1 MTTNTVKISLFI
13 AAAMVLIL
21 GGCRKKPRSASTPM
35 EPSPV
40 AATENK
46 TDSIQ
51 WITDFAAA
59 QKKAVAEGKDLLLD
73 FTGSDWCIW
82 CKRLDAEVFSQ
93 KVFISE
99 AQTKFVFVLLD
110 FPNNT
115 SRQSAEL
122 QKQNK
127 RLMGQYDVQG
137 FPTIILADAMGKPYA
152 QTGYEE
158 GGPIAYLQHLAELR
172 LQRPAK

>member
-1 MTTNTVKISLFI
+1 MTTNAVKVGICI
-13 AAAMVLIL
+13 AAAMVLTL
-21 GGCRKKPRSASTPM
+21 GGCRKKA
-35 EPSPV
+35 
-40 AATENK
+40 
-46 TDSIQ
+46 DSISPAVEEKTTAADADAISIG

-59 QKKAVAEGKDLLLD
+59 QKKAVAEGKDLLIN

-82 CKRLDAEVFSQ
+82 CKRLDAEVFNQ
-93 KVFISE
+93 KMFISE

-110 FPNNT
+110 FPSDT
-115 SRQSAEL
+115 SGQTAEL

-152 QTGYEE
+152 QTGYQE
-158 GGPIAYLQHLAELR
+158 GGPMAYLQHLAELR